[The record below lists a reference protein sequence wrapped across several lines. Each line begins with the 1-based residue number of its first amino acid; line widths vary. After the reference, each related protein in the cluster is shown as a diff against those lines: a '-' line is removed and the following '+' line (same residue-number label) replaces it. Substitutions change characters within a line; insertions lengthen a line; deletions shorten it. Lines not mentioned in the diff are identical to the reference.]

1 VTDQEMLEQLK
12 RFDTPSI
19 TNVVAT
25 YPKDKKLC
33 LGLYNPWETNW
44 YTDQS
49 LKCVYPDLGRMAGY
63 AVTAIYGPPTPDADR
78 LSFADLLRA
87 VDRMPKPVIV
97 VIKQDLPPAW
107 KIKSGL
113 SGGNMTTA
121 LKAVGCIG
129 VISDG
134 PSRDIDE
141 IRPMKF
147 QYMLT
152 GVSAGHGAFAIKAI
166 NVPVSVCSMDV
177 SPGEIIHMDENGAVK
192 FPREYLPQVLDLCG
206 KLQEVEVSRQAKMS
220 STNDV
225 ERVIRIMQGFED

>member
-1 VTDQEMLEQLK
+1 MLEQLK

-19 TNVVAT
+19 TNVLAT
-25 YPKDKKLC
+25 YPRNKKMC

-49 LKCVYPDLGRMAGY
+49 IKCIYPELGRLVGY
-63 AVTAIYGPPTPDADR
+63 AVTVIYGRPTPDADR
-78 LSFADLLRA
+78 LSFADVLRA
-87 VDRMPKPVIV
+87 VDRSPKPVILI
-97 VIKQDLPPAW
+97 IKQDLPPEI
-107 KIKSGL
+107 KNKSGL

-129 VISDG
+129 CISDG

-147 QYMLT
+147 QYMLS
-152 GVSAGHGAFAIKAI
+152 GVTAGHGDYGIKAI
-166 NVPVSVCSMDV
+166 NVPVSVGSMDV
-177 SPGEIIHMDENGAVK
+177 APGEVIHMDENGAVK
-192 FPREYLPQVLDLCG
+192 FPREYVPQVLDLCG
-206 KLQEVEVSRQAKMS
+206 KLQELEVSRQTKMA

-225 ERVIRIMQGFED
+225 ERVIRIMSGQED